1 MGVPF
6 LGIVLERNISLFS
19 LHIIIIVEVLESHFL
34 SCVVILSDTCEHF
47 LVECTF
53 LVVKGIAAQGLAL
66 EIHGHFLQQLVG
78 GGEESIAGIV
88 GLYLLY
94 LVAIK
99 EYNGVRFLS
108 CITCVNLLQICS
120 LGLQAATHILIHDV
134 IHIFYIVTVEFLDTF
149 QLPFGNH
156 LTGTARSIGDI
167 ALYNSSVTTID
178 VLDTLLVCNLP
189 IIVGRTVTLADDT
202 AEITA
207 LAGVELAVS
216 LSVHLLATVCDSHL
230 SVVVHG
236 GEH

>member
-1 MGVPF
+1 M
-6 LGIVLERNISLFS
+6 
-19 LHIIIIVEVLESHFL
+19 
-34 SCVVILSDTCEHF
+34 
-47 LVECTF
+47 
-53 LVVKGIAAQGLAL
+53 
-66 EIHGHFLQQLVG
+66 
-78 GGEESIAGIV
+78 
-88 GLYLLY
+88 
-94 LVAIK
+94 
-99 EYNGVRFLS
+99 RFLS
-108 CITCVNLLQICS
+108 CITCVNLLQICR

-167 ALYNSSVTTID
+167 ALYNSSVTAID

>member
-6 LGIVLERNISLFS
+6 FGIILERNITLVC
-19 LHIIIIVEVLESHFL
+19 LYVIIVVEVLEGDL
-34 SCVVILSDTCEHF
+34 LAVVVILSDTSEHF

-53 LVVKGIAAQGLAL
+53 LIVEGIAAQGLAL

-156 LTGTARSIGDI
+156 LTGIARSIGDI
-167 ALYNSSVTTID
+167 ALYNRSVTAID

-189 IIVGRTVTLADDT
+189 IIVGRVVTLADDA
-202 AEITA
+202 AEITS
-207 LAGVELAVS
+207 LAGVELAIR

-230 SVVVHG
+230 SVVIHG